1 MFKKRMVS
9 LLAVVMMTTMVMSA
23 CSKDNGNSNTTSNT
37 EPTNAASTN
46 TNEPAEANTAAP
58 AAPVDIKL
66 FAVQEQD
73 INLETNKFT
82 KFVEEKFNIKF
93 TFEAIPGDGAKE
105 KRQISLA
112 SGDFPDAY
120 MLTAYIDQFSQA
132 DLIKYGKQGVLIPL
146 NDLIDQYA
154 PNIKAA
160 LENNADFKAFS
171 VAPDGN
177 IYGLPAYSQCF
188 HCSYPNKMWLNT
200 SWLEKLKLEM
210 PKTTEDFKKV
220 LEAFKNQDPNGN
232 GKKDEVPLSGS
243 TEDFGVRVVPYLMD
257 AFVYDDDRNHLLM
270 QGGKVGSAAV
280 TNEWKQGLTYIKS
293 LFDEGLIDP
302 GAFTQNAEAFKKIG
316 ENGDAQILGAGAG
329 MHPAIF
335 VNIDHG
341 NKNSKDYNQVPPLTG
356 PNGVSLATHDGG
368 GVAPGAKFAI
378 TSKASKEAQVALIQL
393 VDYMFSPEGQTNGAS
408 GMKDIDWRDPK
419 DGEVALGEGVQ
430 PMVAPIPRA
439 EGEAPRNAGWSG
451 MAHFYMPKEYRD
463 SYVQGT
469 DIYDSANY
477 ERRLYQATLQ
487 YQGHEPKELFP
498 LWAIWLDPSEVDEAT
513 MLQTNIKTYIDENS
527 LQFITGHK
535 SLDKDWDSYVKGL
548 EDLKLGRYLEI
559 LQKAYDSSTFAK

>member
-1 MFKKRMVS
+1 MLKQRMVLLLVTVLMVS
-9 LLAVVMMTTMVMSA
+9 LVVSA
-23 CSKDNGNSNTTSNT
+23 CSKNNAGSNAPASNKPANS
-37 EPTNAASTN
+37 ASTN
-46 TNEPAEANTAAP
+46 TETEKP

-66 FAVQEQD
+66 FAVQEPNID
-73 INLETNKFT
+73 LATNKFT

-93 TFEAIPGDGAKE
+93 NFEAIPSDGAKE

-146 NDLIDQYA
+146 NDLIDKYA
-154 PNIKAA
+154 PNIKQA
-160 LENNADFKAFS
+160 LETNADFKAFS

-188 HCSYPNKMWLNT
+188 HCSYPNKLWLNT
-200 SWLEKLKLEM
+200 GWLEKLNLEM

-243 TEDFGVRVVPYLMD
+243 TEEFGVHVVPYLMN
-257 AFVYDDDRNHLLM
+257 AFVYDDDRNHLML
-270 QGGKVGSAAV
+270 QDGKVGSAAV
-280 TNEWKQGLTYIKS
+280 TDEWKQGLAYIKS
-293 LFDEGLIDP
+293 LYDEGLIDP

-335 VNIDHG
+335 LNIDHG
-341 NKNSKDYNQVPPLTG
+341 NKNSKDYNPVPPLTG

-368 GVAPGAKFAI
+368 GVSPGAKFAI
-378 TSKASKEAQVALIQL
+378 TSKASEEKQIALIKL
-393 VDYMFSPEGQTNGAS
+393 VDYMFTPEGQTNGAS
-408 GMKDIDWRDPK
+408 GMKGIDWTDPK
-419 DGEVALGEGVQ
+419 EGDLALGENVK
-430 PMVAPIPRA
+430 PMVAPIPTT

-463 SYVQGT
+463 SWVQGS

-477 ERRLYQATLQ
+477 ERRLYQATLL

-498 LWAIWLDPSEVDEAT
+498 LWAIWLDPAEVDEAT
-513 MLQTNIKTYIDENS
+513 MLQTNIKTYIDENE

-535 SLDKDWDSYVKGL
+535 SLDKDWDSYLKGL
-548 EDLKLGRYLEI
+548 KDLKLDRYLEI
-559 LQKAYDSSTFAK
+559 LQKAYDASTFKK